1 MPKNSKLAPK
11 IKVKGLSVTDPRIAM
26 RALVGILLLANMV
39 VALIAFKPFGGSA
52 DDLRKQQAQMSSQ
65 LRQFQAHLD
74 ASKAHVAK
82 IGLARTEGDEFLAKY
97 IMPARTMPG
106 TMLAELTKAGADAG
120 VRILP
125 EQFTS
130 DDVEGSDT
138 LKMVSITAPFEG
150 SYAGLAKL
158 VDKLEKSPVFL
169 IIDSMN
175 LHAPQ
180 QQNAQMAAAAAQ
192 NLNVQLKL
200 ITFVRDDPGAT
211 P

>member
-11 IKVKGLSVTDPRIAM
+11 IKVKGMSVTDPRVAM

-39 VALIAFKPFGGSA
+39 MAVIAFKPFGASA
-52 DDLRKQQAQMSSQ
+52 DDLRQQQAQMASQ
-65 LRQFQAHLD
+65 LRQFQAHLE
-74 ASKAHVAK
+74 ATKAQVAK
-82 IGLARTEGDEFLAKY
+82 IGKARTQGDEFLTKY
-97 IMPARTMPG
+97 IMHLRTMPG
-106 TMLAELTKAGADAG
+106 IMLAELTKAGADAG

-125 EQFTS
+125 EQFTY
-130 DDVEGSDT
+130 DAIEGSDT
-138 LKMVSITAPFEG
+138 LQMVSITAPFEG

-175 LHAPQ
+175 LRAPQ
-180 QQNAQMAAAAAQ
+180 QQNAQAAAAQ

-200 ITFVRDDPGAT
+200 ITFVRDDQGAT

>member
-11 IKVKGLSVTDPRIAM
+11 IKVKGLSVTDPRVAM

-39 VALIAFKPFGGSA
+39 GAVIAFKPFGASA

-65 LRQFQAHLD
+65 LRQFQAHLE
-74 ASKAHVAK
+74 ATKAQVAK
-82 IGLARTEGDEFLAKY
+82 IGIARTQGDEFLAKY
-97 IMPARTMPG
+97 IMHRRPMPG
-106 TMLAELTKAGADAG
+106 IILTELTKAGADAG

-125 EQFTS
+125 EQLTY
-130 DDVEGSDT
+130 DDIEGSDT
-138 LKMVSITAPFEG
+138 LHMVTITAPFEG
-150 SYAGLAKL
+150 SYAGRAKL

-175 LHAPQ
+175 LRAPQ
-180 QQNAQMAAAAAQ
+180 QQNAQQAAAQ

-200 ITFVRDDPGAT
+200 ITFVRDDQGAT

>member
-1 MPKNSKLAPK
+1 MA
-11 IKVKGLSVTDPRIAM
+11 V
-26 RALVGILLLANMV
+26 
-39 VALIAFKPFGGSA
+39 IAFKPFGGSA
-52 DDLRKQQAQMSSQ
+52 DDLRKEQAQMSSQ
-65 LRQFQAHLD
+65 LRQFQAHLE
-74 ASKAHVAK
+74 ATKAHVDK
-82 IGLARTEGDEFLAKY
+82 IDIARTQGDDFLTKY
-97 IMPARTMPG
+97 IMQRRTMPE
-106 TMLAELTKAGADAG
+106 TMLSELTKAGTNSG

-125 EQFTS
+125 EQLTY
-130 DDVEGSDT
+130 DDIEGSDT

-175 LHAPQ
+175 LRAPQ
-180 QQNAQMAAAAAQ
+180 QQNAQAAAAAQ

-200 ITFVRDDPGAT
+200 ITFVRDDQGAT